1 MESCDKIN
9 KSHTDV
15 TPPAVHVGIKQI
27 GSFYPKNNKA
37 AASGKSRLNMEATAG
52 RRGTI
57 SLLHCSTSVD
67 SSRFTNPSALQQRMQ
82 GRRWICFLGRIG

>member
-15 TPPAVHVGIKQI
+15 TPPAVHVGVKQI

-37 AASGKSRLNMEATAG
+37 ARSGKSRLNMEATAG
-52 RRGTI
+52 GREPSRCCT
-57 SLLHCSTSVD
+57 CSTSVN
-67 SSRFTNPSALQQRMQ
+67 SSRSQIPQHCSNACKAGDGFASSDA
-82 GRRWICFLGRIG
+82 